1 MADLR
6 IYGIRHHGP
15 GSARSLLSAL
25 KANPPDVL
33 LIEGP
38 ADAQEILPWVGHPD
52 LKPPV
57 AILLYNPKQLQQTV
71 FFPLAEFSPEWQATL
86 FGLQRGIPVRW
97 IDLPMSLAFSLNGAK
112 EVTPVRTPS
121 RRYDPFSDIA
131 RLGGYTDP
139 ERWWERHFEISPQAN
154 ADETFAAIIE
164 LIRALREAQ
173 EAISAVESTESLLR
187 EAFMRQEIRRARRE
201 GFARIAVVCGAWH
214 APALADVERFPAAAD
229 QQQIKPLKRQKTRA
243 TWIPWSFDRLA
254 LQSGYAAGVLAPA
267 WYREL
272 WLGNATLEQWF
283 ARAAQ
288 QLRREGLEASPSEV
302 IEAVRL
308 AHALAALRG
317 MPLPGI
323 EELREVAVSVLCH
336 GAEAAYELVERHLV
350 VGNVLGQVPLGVPNV
365 PLLADFEAQ
374 VRNARLKLSSEEQR
388 LALDLRE
395 EPHLRKS
402 RLLHRLHLLGIPWG
416 REEVV
421 QGRKEGRFHEH
432 WRLRWSPDYAVQ
444 IIEAGQWGGTV
455 EEATVHRLQWQLSS
469 VNSLPDLV
477 ALLDAALRADLP
489 ALVPPLLERIEDSS
503 AHHQDVLVLA
513 DAVLP
518 LVEVLRYGHARRLN
532 TEALER
538 LLERLV
544 PRVCVQLPGACL
556 DIQHDVATDI
566 VRRILSVQRA
576 VELWRPADYR
586 PLWHEALQ
594 RISTRGAP
602 LLAGLGTRLL
612 FDQGVSAT
620 EQVSTV
626 VQLRLSLTQPPLE
639 VAQWL
644 EGFLHGGG
652 LLLLYR
658 APLWHMLNRWVCALE
673 KDAFEQ
679 VLPLLRRTF
688 SQFSEGERQKLFS
701 LAQQKAA
708 VETSPAAELD
718 PSRLSLIRP
727 LLQKLFA

>member
-57 AILLYNPKQLQQTV
+57 AILLYNPKQLEQTV
-71 FFPLAEFSPEWQATL
+71 FFPMAEFSPEWQATL

-97 IDLPMSLAFSLNGAK
+97 IDLPMSLAFSLNEAK
-112 EVTPVRTPS
+112 ETASVHTS
-121 RRYDPFSDIA
+121 SQRYDPFSDIA

-139 ERWWERHFEISPQAN
+139 ERWWERYFEISPQTN
-154 ADETFAAIIE
+154 ATETFAAITE
-164 LIRALREAQ
+164 LMRALRDAQ
-173 EAISAVESTESLLR
+173 QTTESTENQLR

-272 WLGNATLEQWF
+272 WLGNATLERWF
-283 ARAAQ
+283 ASAAQ
-288 QLRREGLEASPSEV
+288 RLRQEGLEASPSEV
-302 IEAVRL
+302 IESARL

-350 VGNVLGQVPLGVPNV
+350 IGDVLGQVPVDVPSV
-365 PLLADFEAQ
+365 PLMADFEAQ

-395 EPHLRKS
+395 ESHLRKS
-402 RLLHRLHLLGIPWG
+402 RLLHRLRLLGIPWG
-416 REEVV
+416 REEAV
-421 QGRKEGRFHEH
+421 QGRKEGRFHEQ
-432 WRLRWSPDYAVQ
+432 WRLCWSPDYAVQ
-444 IIEAGQWGGTV
+444 IIEAGQWGGTI
-455 EEATVHRLQWQLSS
+455 EEATAHRLQWQLLS
-469 VNSLPDLV
+469 VNNLPELV

-489 ALVPPLLERIEDSS
+489 ALVNPLLERIEESS
-503 AHHQDVLVLA
+503 AHHRDVLVLA

-518 LVEVLRYGHARRLN
+518 LVEVLRYGHARRLD
-532 TEALER
+532 TEAVER

-544 PRVCVQLPGACL
+544 PRVCVQLPGACVG
-556 DIQHDVATDI
+556 IQHDVATDV
-566 VRRILSVQRA
+566 VRRLLSVQRA

-586 PLWHEALQ
+586 PVWHEALQ
-594 RISTRGAP
+594 HISIQGAS
-602 LLAGLGTRLL
+602 LLAGLSTRLL
-612 FDQGVSAT
+612 FDQGVST
-620 EQVSTV
+620 KEQVTTM

-658 APLWHMLNRWVCALE
+658 APLWHMLDQWVCALE
-673 KDAFEQ
+673 GEAFEQ

-688 SQFSEGERQKLFS
+688 SQFSESERQKLFL
-701 LAQQKAA
+701 LARQGATA
-708 VETSPAAELD
+708 EMSPAAELD
-718 PSRLSLIRP
+718 PERLSLIRP
-727 LLQKLFA
+727 LLQKLFE